1 MDSSA
6 LLAAPAPIANP
17 SAEFSTAAVTGS
29 WRETMPGTP
38 SVRANQ
44 AIFTDWTTAINQVG
58 KSMTIEQTAHSQKK
72 RCFGGDPGTELKN
85 LVASSGQL
93 VASTAAQN
101 MQAMTSG
108 LSYETLIEGFLLPGE
123 IVDGECSMLDYTS
136 LNTFNVG
143 STDVK
148 TLPAGKALLTNRRLI
163 LVSCQPNLLCDF
175 EQIGSAPRQYKL
187 SYDAA
192 NSISYTSIPLVNFR
206 DMSMKV
212 ETKSHAESTVQ
223 KGDEACSCL
232 HDLTC
237 GLLESICP
245 NPFTA
250 FGPYVTAENI
260 RYLDLDYCGAWGE
273 QSKKHLKL
281 NIHQGLQIPAI
292 QQWAAHF
299 QGCCPSIA
307 GRQ

>member
-1 MDSSA
+1 MDRSA
-6 LLAAPAPIANP
+6 LLAAPAPTANP
-17 SAEFSTAAVTGS
+17 SAGFSTAATTGS

-44 AIFTDWTTAINQVG
+44 AVFTDWTTAINQVG
-58 KSMTIEQTAHSQKK
+58 KSMTIEQKAHSQKK

-85 LVASSGQL
+85 VVASSGEL

-136 LNTFNVG
+136 LETSDVG
-143 STDVK
+143 STNVK

-163 LVSCQPNLLCDF
+163 LVSCQPNLTCDF
-175 EQIGSAPRQYKL
+175 VGLSPQQFKV

-206 DMSMKV
+206 GMSMKV

-223 KGDEACSCL
+223 KQGDEQCSCL

-237 GLLESICP
+237 GLLERICP
-245 NPFTA
+245 NPFMA
-250 FGPYVTAENI
+250 FGPYTTAENI